1 MVAVVSLF
9 VVAIK
14 KIVVDN
20 QKIQTVIH
28 LLSPKSKPWL
38 CIHACWVDVLP
49 CRMHGNML
57 AWHQSHLHLLVRL
70 VQLPLMTQ

>member
-1 MVAVVSLF
+1 MIAVVSL
-9 VVAIK
+9 VCGTHQK
-14 KIVVDN
+14 DRNK
-20 QKIQTVIH
+20 KIQTVIH
-28 LLSPKSKPWL
+28 LLSPNSKPWL

-49 CRMHGNML
+49 CRMRGNML